1 MILGLSFLF
10 LININKVNAT
20 SEIDQI
26 RKKYNLVQI
35 SKDDL
40 PKGIVPIKL
49 NSEQELSEYFEE
61 QNKILKNSMIF
72 MDNISKLNLYDLRSN
87 ITFKSSNN
95 LRNSQIVMSANIPI
109 FMKINLIADID
120 YYSKG
125 SFSSIEQINFS
136 KMSLTGYTISNSLTN
151 VSTSHKLY
159 NDGSIFVSGTANYNT
174 YILLQNTFNIDTSLI
189 VMKYNYEFGKGFS
202 NKVLTKNGK
211 NILP

>member
-61 QNKILKNSMIF
+61 QNKILK
-72 MDNISKLNLYDLRSN
+72 
-87 ITFKSSNN
+87 
-95 LRNSQIVMSANIPI
+95 
-109 FMKINLIADID
+109 
-120 YYSKG
+120 
-125 SFSSIEQINFS
+125 
-136 KMSLTGYTISNSLTN
+136 
-151 VSTSHKLY
+151 
-159 NDGSIFVSGTANYNT
+159 
-174 YILLQNTFNIDTSLI
+174 IL
-189 VMKYNYEFGKGFS
+189 
-202 NKVLTKNGK
+202 
-211 NILP
+211 